1 MIKILWYLLAVNLI
15 GAAVT
20 AYDKYCAV
28 SGRWRVPE
36 RTLFLLCIVGGCPGV
51 YLTMKAVRHKTK
63 HMRFM
68 IGIPVI
74 FAVQLV
80 IGVYVYYRFFR

>member
-1 MIKILWYLLAVNLI
+1 MIKILWWLLAVNLA

-28 SGRWRVPE
+28 SGRWRISE
-36 RTLFLLCIVGGCPGV
+36 RTLFLLCILGACPGV

-68 IGIPVI
+68 VGIPII
-74 FAVQLV
+74 FAVQLIV
-80 IGVYVYYRFFR
+80 SIIIYRLM